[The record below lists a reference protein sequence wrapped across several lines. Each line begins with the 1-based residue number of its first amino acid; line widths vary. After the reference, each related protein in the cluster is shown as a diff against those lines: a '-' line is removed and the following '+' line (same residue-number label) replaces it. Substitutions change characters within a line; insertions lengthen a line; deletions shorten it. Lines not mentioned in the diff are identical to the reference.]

1 MLLGEQ
7 KEQSMDENLAKIRH
21 ERSRKDFPMLNL
33 EDDEYVEFA
42 FKRARIC
49 LLAILGGTA
58 LGVILVLLAFLI
70 TLLFQAQ
77 IDEMGKNFLFIILV
91 ALLASAVIIG
101 MIAMTTYRGNRLFVT
116 NRRVI
121 QLVMTSLVSTSV
133 NAIDLPSVEDVS
145 FHQDGILPRL
155 FHYGTLRLATV
166 GDETTYTFKYSDI
179 TPEDMKA
186 ISKMITEAKKK
197 SKEND

>member
-121 QLVMTSLVSTSV
+121 QLIMTSLVSTSV

>member
-1 MLLGEQ
+1 
-7 KEQSMDENLAKIRH
+7 MDENLAKIRH

-49 LLAILGGTA
+49 LLIILGGTA
-58 LGVILVLLAFLI
+58 LGVILVLLGFLV
-70 TLLFQAQ
+70 TLLFQSR
-77 IDEMGKNFLFIILV
+77 IDEMGKNFLFIIMV

-101 MIAMTTYRGNRLFVT
+101 MIAMITYKGNRLFIT

-121 QLVMTSLVSTSV
+121 QLIMTSLVSTSV

-145 FHQDGILPRL
+145 FHQDGIMQKL

-186 ISKMITEAKKK
+186 ISKMITEAKKRNK
-197 SKEND
+197 DKND

>member
-1 MLLGEQ
+1 
-7 KEQSMDENLAKIRH
+7 MDENLAKIRH

-33 EDDEYVEFA
+33 EDGEYVEFA

-101 MIAMTTYRGNRLFVT
+101 MIAMVTYRGNRLFVT